1 MKKQHKKKKTTQ
13 MINAKKIETLIH
25 EMLNQS
31 ILIVR
36 TGLRTNPRIEV
47 PMRIAQHWLFPIS
60 HLESQIDIKL
70 QCSSLVL
77 LMICRL

>member
-1 MKKQHKKKKTTQ
+1 MKKQCKRTTQ
-13 MINAKKIETLIH
+13 IINAKKIKTLIH

-36 TGLRTNPRIEV
+36 TSLRTNPRIEV
-47 PMRIAQHWLFPIS
+47 PVSPAQHWLFPIS

-77 LMICRL
+77 LMI